1 LDKPSGSTSSVPS
14 VIVIG
19 GGLAGLASAAALGQ
33 CGFRVDVFEA
43 RGFLGGRATSYPVP
57 GDTSEVIDNCQHVL
71 LRCCG
76 NLMDFYG
83 RLGVADRIRF
93 HRQFFF
99 IEPGGR
105 TSVLQA
111 GGLPAPLHF
120 TGSFLDLTFLGMADK
135 LAIAAAML
143 AIRREHGRRQDL
155 DRITML
161 DWLREKHQTEPAIR
175 RFWNQVLV
183 SAVNEDLDRMAASH
197 GFQVFWLG
205 FLARANAYEMGI
217 PAVPLG
223 DLYGSE
229 GWERISNVRFH
240 ARVPVERVMVQD
252 GAIGGVMAAGERQ
265 SADYYV
271 SALPFERL
279 PGVIPELDL
288 KLDGFEHSPITG
300 IHLWFD
306 RSITDLPH
314 ATLLDRTVQ
323 WMFNKS
329 GGRYVQLVV
338 SASRSLVE
346 MPRADV
352 IALALRELA
361 EFFPLAKEAKLE
373 KAHVVKEIRA
383 TFSARPGLEEAR
395 PQSETKFG
403 NLFLAGDWTRS
414 GWPPT
419 MEGAV
424 RSGYLAAEAVT
435 RAAGC
440 ERKFLLPDIA

>member
-1 LDKPSGSTSSVPS
+1 MPSA
-14 VIVIG
+14 IVIG
-19 GGLAGLASAAALGQ
+19 GGLAGLASAAALGES
-33 CGFRVDVFEA
+33 GFHVDLFEA

-57 GDTSEVIDNCQHVL
+57 GDSSEVIDNCQHVL
-71 LRCCG
+71 LRCCV
-76 NLMDFYG
+76 NLMDFYA
-83 RLGVADRIRF
+83 RLGVSDRIQF
-93 HRQFFF
+93 HDQFFF

-120 TGSFLDLTFLGMADK
+120 TGSFWDLTFLGMADK
-135 LAIAAAML
+135 IAVGRALL
-143 AIRREHGRRQDL
+143 AIRREHGRRKDL
-155 DRITML
+155 DQISML
-161 DWLREKHQTEPAIR
+161 DWLREKRQTQRAIS

-205 FLARANAYEMGI
+205 FLARANTYEMGI

-223 DLYGSE
+223 DLYGPE
-229 GWERISNVRFH
+229 AWKRIPNVQLHPRK
-240 ARVPVERVMVQD
+240 PVERVIVED
-252 GAIGGVMAAGERQ
+252 GAIRGVMTAGELQR
-265 SADYYV
+265 ADYFV

-279 PGVIPELDL
+279 PAVIPELDL
-288 KLDGFEHSPITG
+288 NLAGFEHSPITG

-306 RSITDLPH
+306 RSLTDLPH

-329 GGRYVQLVV
+329 GGRYLQLVV

-346 MPRADV
+346 MPRAEV

-361 EFFPLAKEAKLE
+361 EFFPLAREAKLE

-383 TFSARPGLEEAR
+383 TFSARAGLEQAR
-395 PQSETKFG
+395 PVSATRFS

-414 GWPPT
+414 GWPAT

-435 RAAGC
+435 RAAGH
-440 ERKFLLPDIA
+440 KQQFLLPDIA

>member
-1 LDKPSGSTSSVPS
+1 MPS

-33 CGFRVDVFEA
+33 SGFQVDVYEA

-57 GDTSEVIDNCQHVL
+57 GDTSEIIDNCQHVL
-71 LRCCG
+71 LRCCV
-76 NLMDFYG
+76 NLIDFYR
-83 RLGVADRIRF
+83 RLGVADRIQF

-120 TGSFLDLTFLGMADK
+120 TGSFMDLTFLGLADK
-135 LAIAAAML
+135 LAIARAMW
-143 AIRREHGRRQDL
+143 AIRREHGQRQDL

-161 DWLREKHQTEPAIR
+161 DWLREKHQTERAIQ

-183 SAVNEDLDRMAASH
+183 SAVNEDLDHMAASH

-205 FLARANAYEMGI
+205 FLARADAYEMGI

-223 DLYGSE
+223 DLYGPE
-229 GWERISNVRFH
+229 GWKGIPHVRFH
-240 ARVPVERVMVQD
+240 ARQPVERVMVEQ
-252 GAIGGVMAAGERQ
+252 GAIGGVIAGGERH
-265 SADYYV
+265 SADYYIC
-271 SALPFERL
+271 ALPFERL
-279 PGVIPELDL
+279 AAVIPELEL
-288 KLDGFEHSPITG
+288 NLQGFEHSPITG

-306 RSITDLPH
+306 RTITELPH

-329 GGRYVQLVV
+329 EGRYVQLVV

-346 MPRADV
+346 MPRAEV
-352 IALALRELA
+352 IALAVRELG
-361 EFFPLAKEAKLE
+361 EFFPLVKEAKLE

-383 TFSARPGLEEAR
+383 TFSAGPGLEQPR
-395 PQSETKFG
+395 PLSVTKFE

-414 GWPPT
+414 GWPPI

-424 RSGYLAAEAVT
+424 RSGYLASEAVT
-435 RAAGC
+435 RAAGQ
-440 ERKFLLPDIA
+440 EQKFLLPDIA